1 MCYPVS
7 NSGLVWLLVEMTV
20 GLNAAALDRTC
31 RTGFQAQAQ
40 YILH

>member
-20 GLNAAALDRTC
+20 GLDAAALDPTC
-31 RTGFQAQAQ
+31 RAGFQAQAQ

>member
-7 NSGLVWLLVEMTV
+7 NSSLVGLLVEMTV
-20 GLNAAALDRTC
+20 GLIAAALDPIC